1 MAFTILIS
9 AFMCLSIF
17 FILSKDLK
25 DGAELTD
32 DPSLKDSSPLSVAK
46 SVSLLSM
53 VAPVK

>member
-46 SVSLLSM
+46 SVSLLSV